1 MTRLLAILGWHAKP
15 ALLAA
20 VVLLLMGAPADAGA
34 QAKVTRSALI
44 VGVSVYASPEV
55 PRLAGVSF
63 DIDSARAIARAMDI
77 PESQTVILRDAQA
90 TKSGILEAL
99 ERLAASVAEGGRV
112 LVYFS
117 GHGTRW
123 YEPAVRGCKEGLL
136 AYDRQTITNEEIA
149 QRTRR
154 MSALADKVIVLFDA
168 CHSDGVSSHGQ
179 RTRAIAGALTPKF
192 FLKDG
197 ADAQACS
204 RASNVKTRGLMA
216 ESTRLGALQENFV
229 QITSSRADEVSFDE
243 AERGGIATQ
252 SVRDCLLGEARD
264 LDASGAVSIAEVE
277 QCAQAIVD
285 RKLKPYT
292 DLRPHHI
299 TVTGNRNIVPMTVGR
314 LPAAPAPASS
324 TSTAA
329 TAPLPQL
336 ATVVMPALPTA
347 AALAE
352 PAPPTPA
359 VAPAL
364 ASLATLRDID
374 AQRTPRRRV
383 DVKLSRS
390 PLKIGRDPLDLAI
403 TSSHDGYVY
412 VVLLGSDRK
421 SFYLLFPNGLDRDN
435 AIKAKTQLA
444 LPRAHWSLLAQGPAG
459 TDHLLVLVADTPRDL
474 SALAASPPDPAAP
487 FTYALNDLPGRRALI
502 DFLAGRGVTGT
513 SENFG
518 SRLLSIQELE

>member
-1 MTRLLAILGWHAKP
+1 MARLPAILGWHAKP

-20 VVLLLMGAPADAGA
+20 VALLLSGAPPDAWA
-34 QAKVTRSALI
+34 QAKLTRSALI

-55 PRLAGVSF
+55 PRLAGVTF
-63 DIDSARAIARAMDI
+63 DIDSARAIARTMDI

-90 TKSGILEAL
+90 TKAGILEAL

-123 YEPAVRGCKEGLL
+123 YEPAVQGCKEGLL

-204 RASNVKTRGLMA
+204 RPSNVKTRGLLA

-264 LDASGAVSIAEVE
+264 LDASGAVSIGEIE

-285 RKLKPYT
+285 RKLKPYA
-292 DLRPHHI
+292 DLTPHHI

-314 LPAAPAPASS
+314 LPATPAAS
-324 TSTAA
+324 TSTAT
-329 TAPLPQL
+329 TAPLPQQ
-336 ATVVMPALPTA
+336 ATVIVPALPTA

-352 PAPPTPA
+352 PAQPTPD
-359 VAPAL
+359 VAPVL

-383 DVKLSRS
+383 DVKLSHS
-390 PLKIGRDPLDLAI
+390 PLKIGKDPLDLTI
-403 TSSHDGYVY
+403 TSSHDGYAY

-435 AIKAKTQLA
+435 AIKAKTQLK
-444 LPRAHWSLLAQGPAG
+444 LPRPHWSLLGQGPAG

-474 SALAASPPDPAAP
+474 SVLAASRPDPATP